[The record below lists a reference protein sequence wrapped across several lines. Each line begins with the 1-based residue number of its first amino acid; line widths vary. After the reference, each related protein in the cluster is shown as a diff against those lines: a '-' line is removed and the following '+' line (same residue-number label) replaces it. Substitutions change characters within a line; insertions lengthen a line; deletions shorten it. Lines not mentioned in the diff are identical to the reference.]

1 MIRVVHAVMHR
12 PARTLRSAA
21 AALALLAGA
30 CAQAGP
36 MGFKDS
42 WMGMGDFSP
51 HWREGWVNYA
61 LTPRDAVGA
70 GALWMRS
77 DNRLL
82 VREAV
87 EATYTRLGKRWNM
100 PHAQANIWLLAG
112 LGQLRGNDFA
122 GSRTLIAPGVQVDYE
137 TTRIY
142 VAATARLYRAEG
154 IRHDYGSVRAGFSFY
169 EVDYDETQP
178 WFILEARRMK
188 GLSDGLEVT
197 PMLRF
202 IHKRYFI
209 EAGINNMK
217 QGRFNIMYI
226 F

>member
-1 MIRVVHAVMHR
+1 MMRGTQALMHS
-12 PARTLRSAA
+12 PARTLRRVA
-21 AALALLAGA
+21 AALALLAGVS
-30 CAQAGP
+30 AQAGP

-51 HWREGWVNYA
+51 NWREGWVNYA

-77 DNRLL
+77 DDKRL

-100 PHAQANIWLLAG
+100 PHAQANLWLLAG
-112 LGQLRGNDFA
+112 LGQIKGNDFA
-122 GSRTLIAPGVQVDYE
+122 GGKALFAPGVQLDYE

-188 GLSDGLEVT
+188 GLSDELEIT

>member
-1 MIRVVHAVMHR
+1 MIRVVQAVMHR
-12 PARTLRSAA
+12 PAGTLRSAA

-30 CAQAGP
+30 SAQAGP

-51 HWREGWVNYA
+51 NWREGWVNYA

-77 DNRLL
+77 DDKRL
-82 VREAV
+82 VRDAV

-122 GSRTLIAPGVQVDYE
+122 GSGTLIAPGVQVDYE
-137 TTRIY
+137 TTRLY